1 MHGSRGVLL
10 AGRVRAIVLVHQI
23 MTLDTAVV
31 PLTLFFGTLLFI
43 KYLLHTLFTKYKLI
57 STEIVS
63 DYKNTTPHL
72 NFRDKKNQYCTGCVH
87 QKHATLAAGEVR
99 FPLPLVDLHRG
110 RFHFA

>member
-63 DYKNTTPHL
+63 NYKNTTPHL
-72 NFRDKKNQYCTGCVH
+72 NFRDKKKINT
-87 QKHATLAAGEVR
+87 A
-99 FPLPLVDLHRG
+99 LVVFTKSMQLLLRA
-110 RFHFA
+110 R

>member
-63 DYKNTTPHL
+63 NYKNTTPHL
-72 NFRDKKNQYCTGCVH
+72 NFRDKKKFNT
-87 QKHATLAAGEVR
+87 A
-99 FPLPLVDLHRG
+99 LVVFTKSMQLLLRA
-110 RFHFA
+110 R